1 MILAFLNLPL
11 PLRLALVAVAAAVMA
26 AVVNWAVYA
35 FAYHSEFDGPWSRK
49 PRHDLTFGRSDRVPL
64 YGWWRLRRFTPQL
77 GRRYW
82 LQPLVVEIVC
92 AVGAPWWYWW
102 ETVRGGL
109 WNPQLP
115 AEIIAVEPTLGMV
128 LHMQFLVHLTL
139 AMFMLAAS
147 LIDADEQNI
156 PDAVTVPGT
165 LVGLTLLTCFPLGLM
180 PHYFDAVTLKFF
192 WLHVSEPGGLPEWF
206 VPGDFIGLFAGLACF
221 GFWIFGLI
229 FGGRIDGLRWT
240 SPKFRRSLRVFFGRV
255 RFDPNLP
262 WIIGCGVVGSVLIAM
277 VRHYDPSRWATLLT
291 ALVGMAS
298 GAAIVWIVRVLG
310 SWAFQ
315 KEAMGFGDVTLMA
328 MMGAYLG
335 WQPTNIIF
343 FAAPIAALVICLPSY
358 LFGTREMLPYGP
370 YLCTAALAVMIGWAE
385 VWHWTAAWFLF
396 PWLIPSVLI
405 FGFLLLGIVL
415 SLVRK
420 ARSLMGHESA

>member
-1 MILAFLNLPL
+1 MILWFLELPL
-11 PLRLALVAVAAAVMA
+11 PLRLALVAVVAAVMA
-26 AVVNWAVYA
+26 AAVNWAVYA
-35 FAYHSEFDGPWSRK
+35 LAYHSEFDSPWSRK
-49 PRHDLTFGRSDRVPL
+49 PRHDVVFGRSDRVPL
-64 YGWWRLRRFTPQL
+64 YGWWRLRRFSAKL

-82 LQPLVVEIVC
+82 LQPLVVELVC
-92 AVGAPWWYWW
+92 VVGAPCWYWW

-109 WNPQLP
+109 WIPYLP
-115 AEIIAVEPTLGMV
+115 PETIAAEPALRAV

-147 LIDADEQNI
+147 LIDADEHNI

-165 LVGLTLLTCFPLGLM
+165 FVGLTLLTCFPLGLM
-180 PHYFDAVTLKFF
+180 PHYFDPRGPHFR
-192 WLHVSEPGGLPEWF
+192 WLHASEPGELPQWF
-206 VPGDFIGLFAGLACF
+206 VLADFMGLFAGLACF

-229 FGGRIDGLRWT
+229 FGGRMDGLRWT
-240 SPKFRRSLRVFFGRV
+240 PEKYRRSLRVFFGRV
-255 RFDPNLP
+255 RVDPNLP
-262 WIIGCGVVGSVLIAM
+262 WIIGCGVVGAALISM
-277 VRHYDPSRWATLLT
+277 VWHFEQPRWASLLT
-291 ALVGMAS
+291 ALVGLAS

-358 LFGTREMLPYGP
+358 LFGTRDMLPYGP
-370 YLCTAALAVMIGWAE
+370 YLCTAAMAVMVGWGE
-385 VWHWTAAWFLF
+385 VWHLTAAWFLF
-396 PWLIPSVLI
+396 PWLIPGVLVV
-405 FGFLLLGIVL
+405 GFLALGIVL
-415 SLVRK
+415 ALVRK
-420 ARSLMGHESA
+420 VRSLSGRETG